1 MEMTEKIIVKEDNGF
16 IIAVK
21 KEMLVI
27 GNVCVISPQE
37 YIYDVYDCR
46 TGLILGTCTI
56 KPYIKDGNT
65 LFELFNGFNTFT
77 MDIIAQRDFLLK
89 KFVDMKMEHI
99 TKNIQLRFTTVEFEQ
114 FLLENQP

>member
-1 MEMTEKIIVKEDNGF
+1 MKMHEKIIIKEDDGYIF
-16 IIAVK
+16 AVK

-37 YIYDVYDCR
+37 TIYDVYDCR
-46 TGLILGTCTI
+46 TGLVIATCAI

-77 MDIIAQRDFLLK
+77 MNIVTQRDFLLK
-89 KFVDMKMEHI
+89 KFVDMKMENI
-99 TKNIQLRFTTVEFEQ
+99 SKNIKLYFKVEEFEQ